1 MGLFVGAG
9 LAGWRWNFSGK
20 LGSWTSVDRENL
32 MSFSIG
38 LLYWNKFM
46 LMRESIEDIYPEP
59 ISKKIVIDPEK
70 LLKLKK

>member
-1 MGLFVGAG
+1 
-9 LAGWRWNFSGK
+9 
-20 LGSWTSVDRENL
+20 
-32 MSFSIG
+32 
-38 LLYWNKFM
+38 M